1 MCPRRCSASDGQ
13 WARHALRDLNEVRR
27 GEARRDADAVIV
39 VGIISILPD
48 MHEVQGPTGARS
60 ESCSLPHPHYAQDKR
75 EGDARKRTTDKKK
88 MEKMEKGTKGK

>member
-1 MCPRRCSASDGQ
+1 
-13 WARHALRDLNEVRR
+13 
-27 GEARRDADAVIV
+27 
-39 VGIISILPD
+39 